1 MKIVAIAN
9 TKGGVGKSTIACNFA
24 VEAAKEK
31 KKVLL
36 VDSDV
41 QGSSIGFR
49 AMRENDD
56 INALSIVTPTLHKDL
71 PAMKSSFDLIII
83 DAGGRDGQVFRSA
96 LMASDIV
103 VIPLLPS
110 QYDIWA
116 AGDSLDILK
125 EARVYKKLAAVF
137 LFNQV
142 IQNTNIAKEAS
153 EALKEIT
160 TDNDIKLLDATLY
173 SRVAYKASISKGLG
187 VTEYEPNSK
196 AALEIKQAYKE
207 VTEELKNAKR

>member
-1 MKIVAIAN
+1 MKIVAVAN

-24 VEAAKEK
+24 IEAAKEK
-31 KKVLL
+31 KNILL

-49 AMRENDD
+49 AMRDNDD
-56 INALSIVTPTLHKDL
+56 IKALSIVTPTLHKDL

-116 AGDSLDILK
+116 ARDSLEILK
-125 EARVYKKLAAVF
+125 EARVYKTLTAVF

-160 TDNDIKLLDATLY
+160 NENDIKLLESTLY
-173 SRVAYKASISKGLG
+173 SRVAYKGSISRGLG
-187 VTEYEPNSK
+187 VSEYEPNSK
-196 AALEIKQAYKE
+196 AALEVNQAYKE
-207 VTEELKNAKR
+207 VMEELKNAK

>member
-24 VEAAKEK
+24 VEAASAK

-49 AMRENDD
+49 AMREKDD
-56 INALSIVTPTLHKDL
+56 INAMSIITPTLHKDL
-71 PAMKSSFDLIII
+71 TAMKDSFDVIFI

-96 LMASDIV
+96 LMASDLV

-116 AGDSLDILK
+116 ARDSLEILK
-125 EARVYKKLAAVF
+125 EARVYKPLAAVF

-142 IQNTNIAKEAS
+142 IMNTNIAKEAS
-153 EALKEIT
+153 EALQEIT
-160 TDNDIKLLDATLY
+160 TENDIKLLKSTFY
-173 SRVAYKASISKGLG
+173 SRVAYKQSISKGLG
-187 VTEYEPNSK
+187 VSEYEPNGK
-196 AALEIKQAYKE
+196 AAQEVRQSYKE
-207 VTEELKNAKR
+207 IMEVLKNAK